1 MAKKQSEYLKS
12 LLAEGPAPRHETGD
26 VPPSPAQ
33 TDTTEAAN
41 NLRTPRGITLLG
53 RDTALARIATGEVR
67 QVTQLLLDPAR
78 VRIWTGNARHQA
90 GLSEES
96 CRDLIDAILAEG
108 GQKVPAI
115 VRRVDDSAEY
125 DYEVIAGTRRHWAI
139 SWLRANSYPD
149 MAFLAQVHSLDD
161 ESAFRIADIENR
173 ARKDVSDFERAR
185 NYRDALQT
193 YYENRQNRMA
203 ERLRL
208 SRGWLSK
215 MLTVAALPDW
225 AVAAFSSPS
234 DIQLKAC
241 YPLAQRIIA
250 TTAKDTR
257 DADAERAMVAVAT
270 TIAKDQDA
278 RRRAGQSG
286 VPAVQVAQMLLNAQK
301 ARGVADLLFSGDSAH
316 GRTALTVLSANRNG
330 VTLRLHAGSGASE
343 NELARLMKEALAA
356 LSARGQGLRL

>member
-1 MAKKQSEYLKS
+1 MANKQSEYLKS
-12 LLAEGPAPRHETGD
+12 LLAESPPPSDEIGGA
-26 VPPSPAQ
+26 PPSPAQ
-33 TDTTEAAN
+33 TNTTDAVS
-41 NLRTPRGITLLG
+41 NLRPPRGMTLLG

-78 VRIWTGNARHQA
+78 VRIWTGNARRQD

-115 VRRVDDSAEY
+115 VRRVDGSAEF

-139 SWLRANSYPD
+139 SWLRSNSYPD

-185 NYRDALQT
+185 NYRDALQS

-203 ERLRL
+203 DRLRL

-241 YPLAQRIIA
+241 YPLAQRVVAI
-250 TTAKDTR
+250 TAKDTR
-257 DADAERAMVAVAT
+257 DADAERAMMAVAK

-278 RRRAGQSG
+278 RRRSGQSG
-286 VPAVQVAQMLLNAQK
+286 LPAAQVAQLLLDAHK
-301 ARGVADLLFSGDSAH
+301 APGSENLMFSCDSAH
-316 GRTALTVLSANRNG
+316 GRRALTVLSANRNG

-343 NELARLMKEALAA
+343 GELARLLKDALMALA
-356 LSARGQGLRL
+356 ARGQGLKL

>member
-1 MAKKQSEYLKS
+1 MAKRQSEYLKS
-12 LLAEGPAPRHETGD
+12 LLAEGPAPSRETGAA
-26 VPPSPAQ
+26 PPSPAGA
-33 TDTTEAAN
+33 DTLEAAN
-41 NLRTPRGITLLG
+41 NPRPPRGMTLLG

-78 VRIWTGNARHQA
+78 VRIWTGNARRQE
-90 GLSEES
+90 GLSEAS

-115 VRRVDDSAEY
+115 VRRVDDSAQY

-149 MAFLAQVHSLDD
+149 MAFLAQVHTLDD

-185 NYRDALQT
+185 NYRDALQS

-203 ERLRL
+203 DRLRL

-215 MLTVAALPDW
+215 MLSVAALPDW

-234 DIQLKAC
+234 DIQLKPC
-241 YPLAQRIIA
+241 YPLAQRILAI
-250 TTAKDTR
+250 TAKDTR
-257 DADAERAMVAVAT
+257 DADAERAMMAVAR

-278 RRRAGQSG
+278 RRRSGQTG
-286 VPAVQVAQMLLNAQK
+286 VPAAHLRRINEAISFDPCQK
-301 ARGVADLLFSGDSAH
+301 PGNTMAC
-316 GRTALTVLSANRNG
+316 
-330 VTLRLHAGSGASE
+330 GSFPATSSTPTPRKRR
-343 NELARLMKEALAA
+343 A
-356 LSARGQGLRL
+356 

>member
-12 LLAEGPAPRHETGD
+12 LLAVEPARPLESGD
-26 VPPSPAQ
+26 APPSPAQ
-33 TDTTEAAN
+33 TATVDASPP
-41 NLRTPRGITLLG
+41 LRPPRGMTLLG

-115 VRRVDDSAEY
+115 VRRVDDSAEF

-173 ARKDVSDFERAR
+173 ARRDVSDFERAR
-185 NYRDALQT
+185 NYRDALQS
-193 YYENRQNRMA
+193 YYDNRQNRMA

-208 SRGWLSK
+208 SKGWLSK

-225 AVAAFSSPS
+225 AVAAFSSPA

-241 YPLAQRIIA
+241 YPLAQRILAISA
-250 TTAKDTR
+250 EETR
-257 DADAERAMVAVAT
+257 DAGAERAMMAVAS
-270 TIAKDQDA
+270 TIAKDQNA
-278 RRRAGQSG
+278 RRRSSQTGI
-286 VPAVQVAQMLLNAQK
+286 PAPQVVQMLLDAQK
-301 ARGVADLLFSGDSAH
+301 APSGTNLLFSGDSAH
-316 GRTALTVLSANRNG
+316 GRTALTILSANRNG